1 MSLFAGFV
9 LCTAAAI
16 AQRPAIFDQAS
27 MPVPASVEEA
37 NTARKAGLTA
47 LESVRGGGAILFQ
60 ETFSNG
66 FDGSNGNGA
75 WTVEDNAND
84 SLWAWVMPGGQGVY
98 ADGNATG
105 TAHPGGEFSTN
116 IGALASTT
124 ASDGWM
130 IFDCDFY
137 NTPIATGYQD
147 TEGALVSPNL
157 DFTDNAS
164 VIVSWESYFRYCC
177 FPYAPVYLEVGTTE
191 DGVTSWTTFD
201 AHGSF
206 IESANSASANPLP
219 VSMDVSCVAANMDS
233 VNLRFAY
240 RQAPE
245 TGTAYSH
252 YYWGIDDVLVTSNDV
267 VNDIEITQVTN
278 GDVFSVWE
286 YRLTPLEQAIA
297 SANGGMV
304 AGVMYRNVGT
314 ENQTNVE
321 VLVEVLDDAGA
332 VVNSTTA
339 LIDTVYTF
347 ANASTCPAN
356 TQDTLYVNTNWE
368 PSVVGDYGLRIT
380 MTSEQ
385 EDASPANNVLA
396 KDVLYTDDMYGHDD
410 VSVLDTELRP
420 RESDDITDFF
430 DPTGYGSFFTCPN
443 PGSVAYGVAVRFGP
457 NSGLT
462 IAGDED
468 DLEFETRLYTLDGSA
483 GITDSP
489 FDAAYWVY
497 DVAWSNPAGT
507 SEIETY
513 LEFDDPIDLETWEIG
528 IGGNYYFAAV
538 IDEFGSATELTV
550 LAQANSD
557 SDNSTGNFNQTGAGD
572 FVWFTSQT
580 ATPAVRL
587 ITSEREAIELLA
599 ANHGIRLEQNMP
611 NPALGTTTIRFE
623 LGQSHDVELEVRDAM
638 GRLVTSNDMGTLGAG
653 SHTWDLNL
661 SGWAS
666 GMYTYTLKADGLR
679 TTKKL
684 TVK

>member
-1 MSLFAGFV
+1 M
-9 LCTAAAI
+9 
-16 AQRPAIFDQAS
+16 
-27 MPVPASVEEA
+27 
-37 NTARKAGLTA
+37 
-47 LESVRGGGAILFQ
+47 
-60 ETFSNG
+60 
-66 FDGSNGNGA
+66 
-75 WTVEDNAND
+75 
-84 SLWAWVMPGGQGVY
+84 
-98 ADGNATG
+98 
-105 TAHPGGEFSTN
+105 
-116 IGALASTT
+116 
-124 ASDGWM
+124 
-130 IFDCDFY
+130 
-137 NTPIATGYQD
+137 
-147 TEGALVSPNL
+147 
-157 DFTDNAS
+157 
-164 VIVSWESYFRYCC
+164 
-177 FPYAPVYLEVGTTE
+177 
-191 DGVTSWTTFD
+191 
-201 AHGSF
+201 
-206 IESANSASANPLP
+206 
-219 VSMDVSCVAANMDS
+219 
-233 VNLRFAY
+233 
-240 RQAPE
+240 
-245 TGTAYSH
+245 
-252 YYWGIDDVLVTSNDV
+252 
-267 VNDIEITQVTN
+267 
-278 GDVFSVWE
+278 
-286 YRLTPLEQAIA
+286 
-297 SANGGMV
+297 

-321 VLVEVLDDAGA
+321 VLVEVLDAGGA